1 MKNFSPEAAFA
12 YAEMVNNCVSPECTE
27 DFNEDFKKF
36 MDAYENGDDDEPAKV
51 IHGDATPDEI
61 ADVVKSAF
69 DKKLDEHERRHQSQ
83 AIPLQWSI
91 EKQRAYNDLIKR
103 EDLEKIQQ
111 AAKAFVD
118 ICNRDRCHEK
128 QKRELSSEDFECL
141 LKLADSV
148 RRKMFP
154 DHVCDEEKHESPK
167 PESEKPEANE
177 IYCDPY
183 GERYRVVGVYTQ
195 DYGNRILVGLE
206 NERFSTRTIPLE
218 QFMNPKFTKV

>member
-1 MKNFSPEAAFA
+1 MEKKIAKALYELLKELYQSRAAKEF
-12 YAEMVNNCVSPECTE
+12 V
-27 DFNEDFKKF
+27 
-36 MDAYENGDDDEPAKV
+36 DAYE
-51 IHGDATPDEI
+51 
-61 ADVVKSAF
+61 
-69 DKKLDEHERRHQSQ
+69 
-83 AIPLQWSI
+83 
-91 EKQRAYNDLIKR
+91 R
-103 EDLEKIQQ
+103 EEQ
-111 AAKAFVD
+111 V
-118 ICNRDRCHEK
+118 
-128 QKRELSSEDFECL
+128 REWSSEDFDYW